1 MPRPKRASW
10 DEIEAVST
18 DAEQIGKRK
27 TGAILAF
34 GVLGGLGGQI
44 RSIGGSRESLSSSFV
59 VGDKGFEP
67 LTPCASCRCS
77 NQLS

>member
-1 MPRPKRASW
+1 
-10 DEIEAVST
+10 
-18 DAEQIGKRK
+18 
-27 TGAILAF
+27 
-34 GVLGGLGGQI
+34 
-44 RSIGGSRESLSSSFV
+44 